1 MSTQQPLNNV
11 NIFSDLDAFV
21 AHTTPEIGDDELT
34 LVGGVAVV
42 VESYVNGTSWYRI
55 WSDGFIEQG
64 GYLDGDSAAQTQV
77 TLLTPFS
84 NTNYAV
90 ELTASYN
97 ATLDASLAVS
107 TNATYPKAVSS
118 FYFYNST
125 ATAVGTYWKASGY

>member
-11 NIFSDLDAFV
+11 NIFADLAAFE
-21 AHTTPEIGDDELT
+21 AHTTPAIGNDELT

-118 FYFYNST
+118 FYFYNAT
-125 ATAVGTYWKASGY
+125 ATALGAYWKASGY